1 MVTGS
6 MKRGEFISQTSY
18 RAQGNF
24 QLDSSSLE
32 RPNILIVDDRPE
44 NLVATRKTLKT
55 LDVNILEASSGN
67 EALSLMLRYRFA
79 VVLLDVQMP
88 GMDGFETATLMQED
102 KHMRQTPII
111 FVTAISKEESY
122 ANRAADIGAVD
133 YIFKP
138 INPCILTS
146 KVKVYVELYQ
156 QHQRVKKLND
166 FLQHN
171 NEELERFAYIVSH
184 DLKEPARNVLNFATL
199 YRQMK
204 QDSNKA
210 SAAEEACMERI
221 INGAQRMLSMI
232 EGVLQYSRS
241 QESLD
246 AHTAVD
252 CNDVIRCVKKNLA
265 CVLAEK
271 KITINCVELPKVNG
285 NKIQILQIFQNLMS
299 NAIKFNSNEKII
311 IDIDVF
317 GDKKYYEFCVSDN
330 GIGIAKPYRKKIFDV
345 FEQLNRREEYPGTG
359 IGLAVCRKIIASYG
373 GKIWVTDH
381 KGGGSTFHFTL
392 PIPHHTEK

>member
-1 MVTGS
+1 MTVS
-6 MKRGEFISQTSY
+6 IKKGEFSAKTSY
-18 RAQGNF
+18 RASGAY
-24 QLDSSSLE
+24 QLETNLQE

-102 KHMRQTPII
+102 KQMRQTPII

-122 ANRAADIGAVD
+122 ANRAAEIGAVD

-156 QHQRVKKLND
+156 QHRRVQQLND
-166 FLQHN
+166 FLQYN

-204 QDSNKA
+204 KDKNK
-210 SAAEEACMERI
+210 SPEAEETCLERI
-221 INGAQRMLSMI
+221 IDSAGRMLSMI

-241 QESLD
+241 QDCLY
-246 AHTAVD
+246 AHTMVD
-252 CNDVIRCVKKNLA
+252 CNDIVRSVKKNIVY
-265 CVLAEK
+265 VLEQK
-271 KITINCVELPKVNG
+271 DITINCTELPTVNG
-285 NKIQILQIFQNLMS
+285 NKIQILQIFQNLVS
-299 NAIKFNSNEKII
+299 NAIKFNNNERII
-311 IDIDVF
+311 IDIDF
-317 GDKKYYEFCVSDN
+317 SCNGKYYEFCVSDN

-373 GKIWVTDH
+373 GMIWVTDH

-392 PIPHHTEK
+392 PIPHAEK